1 MTPYVA
7 MAAGAFLSLSAFTA
21 NTHTLASLIVHR
33 AITGLIGFVLLAWGL
48 FTSGV
53 LV

>member
-7 MAAGAFLSLSAFTA
+7 MAAGAFLSLSAFIT
-21 NTHTLASLIVHR
+21 NTNNLASLIVHR

-48 FTSGV
+48 FNSG
-53 LV
+53 LLL